1 MQFKDQIGF
10 IRQHMKR
17 NKLRVATTILAATMG
32 CAFLIILASIGF
44 GLHQTITNDVLDNNL
59 VTEIEVAGKSDK
71 VESSDVAPSEISDEE
86 LQQIREMEHVVAV
99 VERNQ
104 PEAETQVVI
113 GERSTY
119 SQTILSSM
127 KEEEKAG
134 FSLAEGDMPTTSN
147 EVVIGYHVAGR
158 LLTDEEI
165 EKEANG
171 EEVKGFAGS
180 LIGQKISVQLTPY
193 SFEEGGEET
202 VEAETWE
209 FVVSGIAKEP
219 AKDWMIDTNVYADS
233 SWGPIFNEKLNMQQG
248 FENILVYAD
257 ELQNVGGITNSLKE
271 DGYFVYSV
279 TEELGSMN
287 VFFTALKAGLIFV
300 GTIAVLI
307 ASIGI
312 FNTMTMAVTERTR
325 EIGVMKAIGA
335 QPKLIRKLF
344 LMESAA
350 IGLIGTA
357 LAVAISYGIS
367 MLANWLIPI
376 IILSSLG
383 EEDMGAISIV
393 ISTIPWQLVV
403 IASAISIGVAMVSG
417 WRPARKA
424 TQIDIIQAL
433 RQEM

>member
-1 MQFKDQIGF
+1 MQFKDQIDF

-32 CAFLIILASIGF
+32 CAFLIVLASIGF
-44 GLHQTITNDVLDNNL
+44 GLHQTITDDVLDNNL
-59 VTEIEVAGKSDK
+59 VTEIEVAGKSDG
-71 VESSDVAPSEISDEE
+71 ETEITPAEIPATE
-86 LQQIREMEHVVAV
+86 LQAMREMEHVVAV
-99 VERNQ
+99 VERNR
-104 PEAETQVVI
+104 PEADAQVII
-113 GERSTY
+113 GDRSTY

-127 KEEEKAG
+127 EQEQKAG
-134 FSLAEGDMPTTSN
+134 FALSEGKMPTTPD
-147 EVVIGYHVAGR
+147 EVVVGYHMAER
-158 LLTDEEI
+158 LLTEEEM
-165 EKEANG
+165 EKEGNG
-171 EEVKGFAGS
+171 EEVQGFAGS
-180 LIGQKISVQLTPY
+180 LIGQKIELQLTP
-193 SFEEGGEET
+193 FMDGQGEMPESSS
-202 VEAETWE
+202 WE
-209 FVVSGIAKEP
+209 FVVTGIAKEP
-219 AKDWMIDTNVYADS
+219 AKDWMTDNNLYADS
-233 SWGPIFNEKLNMQQG
+233 SWGPIFNEKLGLEEG
-248 FENILVYAD
+248 FKNILVYAD
-257 ELQNVGGITNSLKE
+257 ELQNVGGITNALKE
-271 DGYFVYSV
+271 DGYYVYSV

-287 VFFTALKAGLIFV
+287 VFFNALKAGLIFV

-367 MLANWLIPI
+367 ILANWLVPI

-383 EEDMGAISIV
+383 EEDAGGISIV

>member
-1 MQFKDQIGF
+1 MQFKDQINF

-17 NKLRVATTILAATMG
+17 NKLRVTTTILAATMG
-32 CAFLIILASIGF
+32 CAFLIVLASIGF

-59 VTEIEVAGKSDK
+59 VTEIEVAGKSGEETDL
-71 VESSDVAPSEISDEE
+71 SAWEISDEE
-86 LQQIREMEHVVAV
+86 VQQMKEIEHVAAV
-99 VERNQ
+99 VERSQ
-104 PEAETQVVI
+104 PEAETKVSI
-113 GERSTY
+113 GERSVY
-119 SQTILSSM
+119 SWAVLSSM
-127 KEEEKAG
+127 KEEQQAG
-134 FSLAEGDMPTTSN
+134 FSLSEGEMPTSKN
-147 EVVIGYHVAGR
+147 EVVVGYHMASQ
-158 LLTDEEI
+158 LLT
-165 EKEANG
+165 EAEQGKLDNG
-171 EEVKGFAGS
+171 EEVTGFSGS
-180 LIGQKISVQLTPY
+180 LIGQTIEMQLTP
-193 SFEEGGEET
+193 FMNEAGET
-202 VEAETWE
+202 AESATWE
-209 FVVSGIAKEP
+209 FVVTGIAKEP
-219 AKDWMIDTNVYADS
+219 AKDWMTDSAVYADS
-233 SWGPIFNEKLNMQQG
+233 SWAEVFNEKLGLQPG
-248 FENILVYAD
+248 SESILVYAD
-257 ELQNVGGITNSLKE
+257 ELQNVGGITNALKE
-271 DGYFVYSV
+271 DGYYVYSV

-287 VFFTALKAGLIFV
+287 VFFNALKAGLIFV

-367 MLANWLIPI
+367 MLSNWLIPI
-376 IILSSLG
+376 IVMSSLG
-383 EEDMGAISIV
+383 EEQPEDFTIV

>member
-1 MQFKDQIGF
+1 MQFKDQIDF

-32 CAFLIILASIGF
+32 CAFLIVLASIGF
-44 GLHQTITNDVLDNNL
+44 GLHQTITNDVLDNNM
-59 VTEIEVAGKSDK
+59 VTEIEVAGKSDGQS
-71 VESSDVAPSEISDEE
+71 EVAPADISEAD
-86 LQQIREMEHVVAV
+86 LQKIREMDHVIAV
-99 VERNQ
+99 VERNR
-104 PEAETQVVI
+104 PEAETQITI
-113 GERSTY
+113 GERSAY
-119 SQTILSSM
+119 SWAVLSSM

-134 FSLAEGDMPTTSN
+134 FSLSEGKMPAKNN
-147 EVVIGYHVAGR
+147 EVVVGYHLASQ
-158 LLTDEEI
+158 LLTEAER
-165 EKEANG
+165 EKESNG

-180 LIGQKISVQLTPY
+180 LIGQTIEMQLMP
-193 SFEEGGEET
+193 FRNEGEEAK
-202 VEAETWE
+202 ESSSWE
-209 FVVSGIAKEP
+209 FVVTGIAKEP
-219 AKDWMIDTNVYADS
+219 AKDWMTDNGVYADS
-233 SWGPIFNEKLNMQQG
+233 SWGPVFNEELGLEQG
-248 FENILVYAD
+248 YKNILVYAD
-257 ELQNVGGITNSLKE
+257 ELQNVGGITNALKE
-271 DGYFVYSV
+271 DSYYVYSV

-350 IGLIGTA
+350 IGIIGTV
-357 LAVAISYGIS
+357 LAVAISYAIS
-367 MLANWLIPI
+367 LLSNWLIPI
-376 IILSSLG
+376 IVMNSLG
-383 EEDMGAISIV
+383 EDRPDDFTLV
-393 ISTIPWQLVV
+393 ISTIPWQLVL
-403 IASAISIGVAMVSG
+403 IASVISIGVAMVSG

-424 TQIDIIQAL
+424 TQIDVIQAL

>member
-1 MQFKDQIGF
+1 MQFKDQIDF

-32 CAFLIILASIGF
+32 CAFLIVLASIGF
-44 GLHQTITNDVLDNNL
+44 GLHQTITDDVLDNNM
-59 VTEIEVAGKSDK
+59 VTEIEVAGKSDG
-71 VESSDVAPSEISDEE
+71 ETEIAPADIPAAE
-86 LQQIREMEHVVAV
+86 LQRIREMEHVLAV

-104 PEAETQVVI
+104 PDADTQVII

-119 SQTILSSM
+119 SMAVLSSM
-127 KEEEKAG
+127 KEEERAG
-134 FSLAEGDMPTTSN
+134 FALSEGKMPAKPTEVIVGFHMAET
-147 EVVIGYHVAGR
+147 
-158 LLTDEEI
+158 LLTEEEM
-165 EKEANG
+165 EKEGNG
-171 EEVKGFAGS
+171 EERQGFAGS
-180 LIGQKISVQLTPY
+180 LIGQTIQLELTPY
-193 SFEEGGEET
+193 MNEGD
-202 VEAETWE
+202 EAREGETWE
-209 FVVSGIAKEP
+209 FVVTGIAEEP
-219 AKDWMIDTNVYADS
+219 AKDWMTDNRVYAAS
-233 SWGPIFNEKLNMQQG
+233 SWGPVFNEALGLEESYK
-248 FENILVYAD
+248 NILVYAD
-257 ELQNVGGITNSLKE
+257 ELQNVGGITNALKE
-271 DGYFVYSV
+271 DGYYVYSV

-350 IGLIGTA
+350 IGIIGTA
-357 LAVAISYGIS
+357 MAVAISYAIS
-367 MLANWLIPI
+367 LLSNWLIPMI
-376 IILSSLG
+376 VMSSLG
-383 EEDMGAISIV
+383 EDRPEDFTLV
-393 ISTIPWQLVV
+393 ISTIPWQLVL
-403 IASAISIGVAMVSG
+403 IASVISIGVAMVSG

-424 TQIDIIQAL
+424 TQIDVIQAL

>member
-1 MQFKDQIGF
+1 MQFKDQIDF

-32 CAFLIILASIGF
+32 CAFLIVLASIGF

-59 VTEIEVAGKSDK
+59 VTEIEVAGKSGEETDLSPA
-71 VESSDVAPSEISDEE
+71 EIPDSEI
-86 LQQIREMEHVVAV
+86 QKIRDTEHVVAV
-99 VERNQ
+99 VERTR
-104 PEAETQVVI
+104 PEADTMVAI
-113 GERSTY
+113 GERNAY
-119 SQTILSSM
+119 SNITLSSM
-127 KEEEKAG
+127 EEEQKAG
-134 FSLAEGDMPTTSN
+134 FGLSEGTMPASTK
-147 EVVIGYHVAGR
+147 EVVVGYHLASQ
-158 LLTDEEI
+158 LLTEAEQ
-165 EKEANG
+165 EKQNNG
-171 EEVKGFAGS
+171 EEVDGFAGS
-180 LIGQKISVQLTPY
+180 LIGQTIELQLTP
-193 SFEEGGEET
+193 FMNEGDEQQPEMSS
-202 VEAETWE
+202 WE
-209 FVVSGIAKEP
+209 FVVTGIAKEP
-219 AKDWMIDTNVYADS
+219 AKDWMTDSGVYADS
-233 SWGPIFNEKLNMQQG
+233 SWGPIFSEEMGLEPG
-248 FENILVYAD
+248 YENILVYAN
-257 ELQNVGGITNSLKE
+257 ELQNVGGITNALKDE
-271 DGYFVYSV
+271 GYYVYSV
-279 TEELGSMN
+279 TEELGTMN

-357 LAVAISYGIS
+357 LAVVISYGIS
-367 MLANWLIPI
+367 ILSNWLIPI
-376 IILSSLG
+376 IVMSSLG
-383 EEDMGAISIV
+383 EEQPQDFTLV

-403 IASAISIGVAMVSG
+403 IASAISIGVAMISG

>member
-1 MQFKDQIGF
+1 MQFKDQIDF

-32 CAFLIILASIGF
+32 CAFLIVLASIGF

-59 VTEIEVAGKSDK
+59 VTEIEVAGKSGEETDL
-71 VESSDVAPSEISDEE
+71 APSEIPEAE
-86 LQQIREMEHVVAV
+86 VQKMREMNHVVAV
-99 VERNQ
+99 VERSQ
-104 PEAETQVVI
+104 PEAETKVSI
-113 GERSTY
+113 GDRSVY
-119 SQTILSSM
+119 SWAVLSSM
-127 KEEEKAG
+127 KEEQQAG
-134 FSLAEGDMPTTSN
+134 FSLSEGEMPANAN
-147 EVVIGYHVAGR
+147 EVVVGHHMAEQ
-158 LLTDEEI
+158 LLTEADQ
-165 EKEANG
+165 EKQADG
-171 EEVKGFAGS
+171 EEVKGFEGS
-180 LIGQKISVQLTPY
+180 LIGQTITMELTPY
-193 SFEEGGEET
+193 MDEEGEK
-202 VEAETWE
+202 VESATWE
-209 FVVSGIAKEP
+209 FVVTGIAKEP
-219 AKDWMIDTNVYADS
+219 AKDWMTDSAVYADS
-233 SWGPIFNEKLNMQQG
+233 SWGTIFNEELKLQPG
-248 FENILVYAD
+248 SESILVYAD
-257 ELQNVGGITNSLKE
+257 ELQNVGGITNALKE
-271 DGYFVYSV
+271 DGYYVYSV

-367 MLANWLIPI
+367 ILSNWLIPI
-376 IILSSLG
+376 IVMSSLG
-383 EEDMGAISIV
+383 EDQPENFTLV

-403 IASAISIGVAMVSG
+403 IASTISIGVAMVSG

>member
-1 MQFKDQIGF
+1 M
-10 IRQHMKR
+10 
-17 NKLRVATTILAATMG
+17 
-32 CAFLIILASIGF
+32 
-44 GLHQTITNDVLDNNL
+44 
-59 VTEIEVAGKSDK
+59 
-71 VESSDVAPSEISDEE
+71 
-86 LQQIREMEHVVAV
+86 
-99 VERNQ
+99 ERNQ
-104 PEAETQVVI
+104 PEAETQIVI
-113 GERSTY
+113 GDRSTY
-119 SQTILSSM
+119 SQVVLSSM
-127 KEEEKAG
+127 EEEQKAG
-134 FSLAEGDMPTTSN
+134 FALSEGKMPTKAE
-147 EVVIGYHVAGR
+147 EVIVGYHMAER
-158 LLTDEEI
+158 LLTEAEM

-171 EEVKGFAGS
+171 EEVGGFAGS
-180 LIGQKISVQLTPY
+180 LIGQTVELELTP
-193 SFEEGGEET
+193 FAAEGEEK
-202 VEAETWE
+202 AETSTWE
-209 FVVSGIAKEP
+209 FVVTGIAKEP
-219 AKDWMIDTNVYADS
+219 AKDWMTDVTFYADS
-233 SWGPIFNEKLNMQQG
+233 SWGPIFNEELGLEEGYK
-248 FENILVYAD
+248 NILVYAD
-257 ELQNVGGITNSLKE
+257 ELQNVGGITDALKE
-271 DGYFVYSV
+271 EGYYVYSV
-279 TEELGSMN
+279 TEELGTMN

-367 MLANWLIPI
+367 ILANWLVPI
-376 IILSSLG
+376 IVLSSLG
-383 EEDMGAISIV
+383 EEDAGGISIV

>member
-1 MQFKDQIGF
+1 MQFKDQIDF

-32 CAFLIILASIGF
+32 CAFLIVLASVGF
-44 GLHQTITNDVLDNNL
+44 GLHQTITDDVLDNNM
-59 VTEIEVAGKSDK
+59 VTQIEVAGKSDG
-71 VESSDVAPSEISDEE
+71 EAEIPPADIPDAE
-86 LQQIREMEHVVAV
+86 LQQIKEMAHVIAV
-99 VERNQ
+99 VERNK
-104 PEAETQVVI
+104 PEAETEIVI
-113 GERSTY
+113 GNRSTY
-119 SQTILSSM
+119 SQVVLSSM
-127 KEEEKAG
+127 EEEQKAG
-134 FSLAEGDMPTTSN
+134 FALSEGKMPTKAE
-147 EVVIGYHVAGR
+147 EVVVGYHMAER
-158 LLTDEEI
+158 LLTEAEM

-171 EEVKGFAGS
+171 EEVDGFAGS
-180 LIGQKISVQLTPY
+180 LIGQTVEVELTP
-193 SFEEGGEET
+193 FTAEGGEA
-202 VEAETWE
+202 VESSTWE
-209 FVVSGIAKEP
+209 FVVTGVAKEP
-219 AKDWMIDTNVYADS
+219 AKDWMTDAGIYADS
-233 SWGPIFNEKLNMQQG
+233 SWGPIFNEEMGLEKG
-248 FENILVYAD
+248 YENILVYAD
-257 ELQNVGGITNSLKE
+257 ELQNVGGITDALKE
-271 DGYFVYSV
+271 DEYYVYSV
-279 TEELGSMN
+279 TEELGTMN

-367 MLANWLIPI
+367 ILANWLVPI

-383 EEDMGAISIV
+383 EEDAGGISIV

>member
-1 MQFKDQIGF
+1 MQFKDQIDF

-32 CAFLIILASIGF
+32 CAFLIVLASIGF

-59 VTEIEVAGKSDK
+59 VTEIEVAGKSGEETDL
-71 VESSDVAPSEISDEE
+71 SAWEIPDREV
-86 LQQIREMEHVVAV
+86 QQMKEIEHVAAV
-99 VERNQ
+99 VERTR
-104 PEAETQVVI
+104 PDAETMVAI
-113 GERSTY
+113 GERSAY
-119 SQTILSSM
+119 SNVVLSSM
-127 KEEEKAG
+127 EEEQKAG
-134 FSLAEGDMPTTSN
+134 FGLSEGKMPASKN
-147 EVVIGYHVAGR
+147 EVVVGYHMASQ
-158 LLTDEEI
+158 LLTEAEQ
-165 EKEANG
+165 EKQDNG
-171 EEVKGFAGS
+171 EEADGFAGS
-180 LIGQKISVQLTPY
+180 LIGQTIEVQLTPY
-193 SFEEGGEET
+193 ENEGGEKTESSS
-202 VEAETWE
+202 WE
-209 FVVSGIAKEP
+209 FVVTGIAKEP
-219 AKDWMIDTNVYADS
+219 AKDWMTDTGVYADS
-233 SWGPIFNEKLNMQQG
+233 SWAAVFNEEMGLQPGNK
-248 FENILVYAD
+248 NILVYAD
-257 ELQNVGGITNSLKE
+257 ELQNVGGITNALKE
-271 DGYFVYSV
+271 DGYYVYSV

-367 MLANWLIPI
+367 MLSNWLIPI
-376 IILSSLG
+376 IVMSSLG
-383 EEDMGAISIV
+383 EEQPEDFTIV

>member
-1 MQFKDQIGF
+1 MQFKDQIDF

-32 CAFLIILASIGF
+32 CAFLIVLASVGF
-44 GLHQTITNDVLDNNL
+44 GLHQTITDDVLDNNM
-59 VTEIEVAGKSDK
+59 VTQIEVAGKTDGDT
-71 VESSDVAPSEISDEE
+71 ELAPADIPDAE
-86 LQQIREMEHVVAV
+86 LQQIKGMEHVIAV

-104 PEAETQVVI
+104 PEAEAEIMI
-113 GERSTY
+113 GNRSTY
-119 SQTILSSM
+119 SQVVLSSM
-127 KEEEKAG
+127 EEEQKAG
-134 FSLAEGDMPTTSN
+134 FALSEGKMPAKAG
-147 EVVIGYHVAGR
+147 EVAVGYHMAER
-158 LLTDEEI
+158 LLTEAEM
-165 EKEANG
+165 EKESNG
-171 EEVKGFAGS
+171 EEVEGFAGS
-180 LIGQKISVQLTPY
+180 LIGQTVELELTP
-193 SFEEGGEET
+193 FLNEGEERT
-202 VEAETWE
+202 ESSTWE
-209 FVVSGIAKEP
+209 FVVTGIAKEP
-219 AKDWMIDTNVYADS
+219 AKDWMTDVAIYADS
-233 SWGPIFNEKLNMQQG
+233 SWAPIFNEELGLEKG
-248 FENILVYAD
+248 FKNILVYAD
-257 ELQNVGGITNSLKE
+257 ELQNVGGITDALKE
-271 DGYFVYSV
+271 DGFYVYSV
-279 TEELGSMN
+279 TEELGTMN

-335 QPKLIRKLF
+335 QPKLIRRLF

-357 LAVAISYGIS
+357 LAVIISYGIS
-367 MLANWLIPI
+367 VLANWLVPI

-383 EEDMGAISIV
+383 EEDAAGISIV
-393 ISTIPWQLVV
+393 ISTIPWQLVI

-424 TQIDIIQAL
+424 TQIDVIQAL

>member
-1 MQFKDQIGF
+1 MQFKDQIDF

-32 CAFLIILASIGF
+32 CAFLIVLASVGF
-44 GLHQTITNDVLDNNL
+44 GLHQTITDDVLDNNM
-59 VTEIEVAGKSDK
+59 VTQIEVAGKSDG
-71 VESSDVAPSEISDEE
+71 EAEIPPADIPDAE
-86 LQQIREMEHVVAV
+86 LQQIKEMAHVIAV
-99 VERNQ
+99 VERNK
-104 PEAETQVVI
+104 PEAETEIVI
-113 GERSTY
+113 GNRSTY
-119 SQTILSSM
+119 SQVVLSSM
-127 KEEEKAG
+127 EEEQKAG
-134 FSLAEGDMPTTSN
+134 FALSEGKMPAKAE
-147 EVVIGYHVAGR
+147 EVVVGYHMAER
-158 LLTDEEI
+158 LLTEEEM
-165 EKEANG
+165 EKEANS
-171 EEVKGFAGS
+171 EEVEGFAGS
-180 LIGQKISVQLTPY
+180 LIGQTVELELTP
-193 SFEEGGEET
+193 FTAEGEEA
-202 VEAETWE
+202 VEPSTWE
-209 FVVSGIAKEP
+209 FVVTGVAKEP
-219 AKDWMIDTNVYADS
+219 AKDWMTDAGIYADS
-233 SWGPIFNEKLNMQQG
+233 SWGPIFNEELGLEKG
-248 FENILVYAD
+248 YENILVYAD
-257 ELQNVGGITNSLKE
+257 ELQNVGGITNALKE
-271 DGYFVYSV
+271 DGYYVYSV
-279 TEELGSMN
+279 TEELGTMN
-287 VFFTALKAGLIFV
+287 VFFNALKAGLIFV

-367 MLANWLIPI
+367 ILANWLVPI

-383 EEDMGAISIV
+383 EEDASGMSIV

>member
-1 MQFKDQIGF
+1 MQFKDQIDF

-59 VTEIEVAGKSDK
+59 VTEIEVAGKSGEKTDL
-71 VESSDVAPSEISDEE
+71 APSEIPDAEVQKMRSM
-86 LQQIREMEHVVAV
+86 QHVVAV
-99 VERNQ
+99 VERTR
-104 PEAETQVVI
+104 PDAETMAVI
-113 GERSTY
+113 GERNAY
-119 SQTILSSM
+119 SNVILSSM
-127 KEEEKAG
+127 EEERKAG
-134 FSLAEGDMPTTSN
+134 FGLSEGEMPASAD
-147 EVVIGYHVAGR
+147 EVVVGYHMASQ
-158 LLTDEEI
+158 LLTEAER

-171 EEVKGFAGS
+171 EEVGGFAGS
-180 LIGQKISVQLTPY
+180 LIGQTIEVQLTPY
-193 SFEEGGEET
+193 LYEREEQPEMSS
-202 VEAETWE
+202 WE
-209 FVVSGIAKEP
+209 FVVTGIAKEP
-219 AKDWMIDTNVYADS
+219 SKDWMTDNTIYADS
-233 SWGPIFNEKLNMQQG
+233 SWGAVFNETLG
-248 FENILVYAD
+248 LEDGYENILVYAD
-257 ELQNVGGITNSLKE
+257 ELQNVGGITNALKE
-271 DGYFVYSV
+271 DGYYVYSV

-357 LAVAISYGIS
+357 LAVVISYGIS
-367 MLANWLIPI
+367 ILSNWLIPI
-376 IILSSLG
+376 IVMSSLG
-383 EEDMGAISIV
+383 EEQPQDFTLV

-403 IASAISIGVAMVSG
+403 IASVISIGVAMVSG